1 MGELTELEAR
11 QDSDCGDRSFDRLE
25 LPLQNSDLYETDFY
39 QWTQVQ
45 ATLLRQGVWT
55 SLDIKNLAEEI
66 ESLGKQ
72 QKQELRNRLGVLIG
86 HLLKW
91 EYQPELR
98 GKSWKATI
106 WEQREQVL
114 DILQDNPSLK
124 PYLEEAVH
132 KGFRQGISLV
142 LRETPLD
149 FDALPKECPYT
160 IAQILDPQFP
170 IGIDL

>member
-1 MGELTELEAR
+1 MEELIKLEVG
-11 QDSDCGDRSFDRLE
+11 QESDRAGVQMSNKDINPNDL
-25 LPLQNSDLYETDFY
+25 DLYETDFY

-45 ATLLRQGVWT
+45 AKLLSQGQWT
-55 SLDIKNLAEEI
+55 ALDIENLVEEI

-124 PYLEEAVH
+124 PYLEEAVQ
-132 KGFRQGISLV
+132 KGFRQGLSLV

-149 FDALPKECPYT
+149 FDVLPKECPYT
-160 IAQILDPQFP
+160 IAQVLDPQFP
-170 IGIDL
+170 TGIDL

>member
-1 MGELTELEAR
+1 MEELIKLEAG
-11 QDSDCGDRSFDRLE
+11 QESNCVGVEVSDDNL
-25 LPLQNSDLYETDFY
+25 DLYETDFY

-45 ATLLRQGVWT
+45 AKLLSQGQWT
-55 SLDIKNLAEEI
+55 ALDIENLVEEI

-124 PYLEEAVH
+124 PYLEEAVQ
-132 KGFRQGISLV
+132 KGFRQGLSLV

-149 FDALPKECPYT
+149 FDVLPKECPYT
-160 IAQILDPQFP
+160 IAQVLDPQFP
-170 IGIDL
+170 TGMGL